1 LQSFGAR
8 PQDLSACT
16 GAFVVKVQHRLITS
30 IDELVD
36 PVASARMHPMVLR
49 AGAIRAEWCRAD
61 LDGVFIE
68 VGDYS
73 FPVAIRGETLPDR
86 ISLLT
91 PLARATGHLNGA
103 SLTPGLLHAAGP
115 QTEVEGATGG
125 TCSVGVISV
134 PTADLDRRALALGV
148 DLDVPDAHRFR
159 VVTAVEPFRWQACFG
174 SVMRAAQQRRDC
186 SPVSDG
192 ARASVLELVAR
203 TFDRARQT
211 TVPPRHANSLRI
223 AKACADHARATRYHD
238 ITLATLCQT
247 SGVSERHV
255 RQAFYDCYG
264 VSPTAYLRVAALN
277 DVRRALVIGP
287 PRRDAVSRAASEFGF
302 WHLGRFAAQ
311 YRALFGESPRQTL
324 GRRPLLRATS

>member
-1 LQSFGAR
+1 
-8 PQDLSACT
+8 
-16 GAFVVKVQHRLITS
+16 VKVQHRLITS
-30 IDELVD
+30 VDELVD
-36 PVASARMHPMVLR
+36 PVASARMQPMVLR

-61 LDGVFIE
+61 LDGVIIE
-68 VGDYS
+68 VRNYS
-73 FPVAIRGETLPDR
+73 FPVATRGETRPDR
-86 ISLLT
+86 VSVLT

-103 SLTPGLLHAAGP
+103 ALTPGLLYTAGP

-125 TCSVGVISV
+125 ACSVGVVSV
-134 PTADLDRRALALGV
+134 PTGDLDRLAVGLGV

-159 VVTAVEPFRWQACFG
+159 VVAAAEPSRWQACFG
-174 SVMRAAQQRRDC
+174 SVMRAAEHGRDC
-186 SPVSDG
+186 SPSPCG

-223 AKACADHARATRYHD
+223 ANACADRARANRYHD
-238 ITLATLCQT
+238 VTLATLCQA

-264 VSPTAYLRVAALN
+264 MSPTAYLRVAALHS
-277 DVRRALVIGP
+277 VRRGLVAGP
-287 PRRDAVSRAASEFGF
+287 PRRDAVSRAASEYGF

-311 YRALFGESPRQTL
+311 YRALFGESPNQTV
-324 GRRPLLRATS
+324 GRRPLLRASS